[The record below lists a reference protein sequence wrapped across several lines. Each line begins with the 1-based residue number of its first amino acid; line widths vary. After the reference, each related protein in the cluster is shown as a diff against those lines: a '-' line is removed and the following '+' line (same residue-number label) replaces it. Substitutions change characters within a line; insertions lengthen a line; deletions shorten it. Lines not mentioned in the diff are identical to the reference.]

1 MRRTWTERAIFGA
14 AASLLAVAALLPLAV
29 LALGLVQ
36 TLATA
41 DSAAVA
47 LLGSPRPWIL
57 LGTTLLRASVITAVA
72 IAIGVPLGLIVARTD
87 TPGRRV
93 AFAFHVLPGLLPPY
107 LLALGWFH
115 VFGRAGLLGSEVSA
129 SALFSELGAVAVL
142 ALSFAPLASALTA
155 LGALGFDTALEDA
168 ARVVAPPVRVLVQI
182 VLPAAA
188 PGIALAALLIFALAV
203 SELGVPM
210 FLRVDAYP
218 AAVFARLGG
227 IDYDPGEAL
236 ALVVPLAG
244 VAAVLLALERRLVAS
259 RDFAVLGLRG
269 SGREPLSL
277 GRARLPAAV
286 GCAVAAILATAPI
299 AALALRAASGGGF
312 AELPHW
318 IGGTLAT
325 SVIASSVGATAILLM
340 ALPLAHA
347 LVRDRFAARLPDAL
361 AILAFVT
368 PAAVLGVGVIQT
380 WNRTST
386 AWVYGSLAIIVI
398 AFVARYAAVGLRT
411 FATVLAQ
418 SSPRLE
424 ESAAVLGAGYVRR
437 LIGLLVPLHARGLV
451 AAWLLALIFCLRDL
465 ESAILV
471 YPAGRDPLTVRIFTL
486 EANGPEPVVAALAC
500 AHTGLIALAL
510 ACLALLVRGRV
521 RS

>member
-1 MRRTWTERAIFGA
+1 MRRTWTERAIFGV

-29 LALGLVQ
+29 LALSLVQ

-41 DSAAVA
+41 DPAAVA

-57 LGTTLLRASVITAVA
+57 LGTTLLRASVITAAAV
-72 IAIGVPLGLIVARTD
+72 AIGVPLGLIVARTD
-87 TPGRRV
+87 TPGRRA
-93 AFAFHVLPGLLPPY
+93 AFAIHALPGLLPPY

-115 VFGRAGLLGSEVSA
+115 VFGRAGLLGSEASA
-129 SALFSELGAVAVL
+129 SALFSEVGAVAVL
-142 ALSFAPLASALTA
+142 ALAFAPLATALTA
-155 LGALGFDTALEDA
+155 LGAWGFDGALEDA
-168 ARVVAPPVRVLVQI
+168 ARVVAAPVRVLVQI

-227 IDYDPGEAL
+227 IDYAPGEAL

-244 VAAVLLALERRLVAS
+244 IAAVLLALERRLVAS

-277 GRARLPAAV
+277 GRARLPTAV
-286 GCAVAAILATAPI
+286 ACAVAAVLAAAPI
-299 AALALRAASGGGF
+299 AALALRAARGGGF

-325 SVIASSVGATAILLM
+325 SLIASGVGATAILLM

-347 LVRDRFAARLPDAL
+347 LVRGRFAAKLPDAL

-411 FATVLAQ
+411 CATVLAQ

-424 ESAAVLGAGYVRR
+424 ESAAVLGAGYLPR
-437 LIGLLVPLHARGLV
+437 LAGLLVPLHARGLV

-510 ACLALLVRGRV
+510 AGLALLVRGRV